1 MESMESDPID
11 PDDEENT
18 MNDLTWIGPALVFG
32 FIAARLGLPPM
43 VGYLIGGFI
52 LNVYDFGDSETLA
65 KMGELGVTLL
75 LFTIGLKLDVRSLL
89 KPYVWAGAS
98 LHMLIVVVIF
108 GIILFWISLT
118 GLELFAKVDFTVAL
132 LIAFALSF
140 SSTVFAVKILEEK
153 GEMHSRHGEIAIGI
167 LIMQDIA
174 AVVFL
179 ALSTGKIP
187 SLWAFALF
195 GLIPLRR
202 PLMYFMT
209 RAGHGELL
217 ILYGLALPLGVWSL
231 FELVGMKGDLGALVI
246 GALLAAHPSAAEAS
260 KKLMSIKDL
269 LLVGFFLSIGMTG
282 EITLPVLFIALL
294 LAVAVLVKVA
304 LYFLILSHFRLRA
317 RTSFLASLSL
327 ANYSEFG
334 LIVAA
339 VAYKNSWLSA
349 DWLVIIALA
358 LTITFIVASPLNAH
372 SRGLLAA
379 VKKFVC
385 RFEKPEPLP
394 EDVPIDPGEARI
406 AIIGMERLGTGAYE
420 TLKQKYGDV
429 LFGTSADPAV
439 VERHRAAGRNVI
451 LADVT
456 DDDFWARTTANNLK
470 VRLLAMPH
478 YEENLCV
485 VRQIQQLDR
494 DSGYLFA
501 VADYPEQ
508 AEAFKALGVNAS
520 WNMDTEAGIGFAKE
534 VIRHLGDDL

>member
-1 MESMESDPID
+1 
-11 PDDEENT
+11 
-18 MNDLTWIGPALVFG
+18 MNDLTWIGPALIFG

-52 LNVYDFGDSETLA
+52 MNVFNFGDPQALA
-65 KMGELGVTLL
+65 EMGELGVTLL

-98 LHMLIVVVIF
+98 LHMLTIVVVF
-108 GIILFWISLT
+108 GVILFWVSLT
-118 GLELFAKVDFTVAL
+118 GLELFAGVDFTVAL

-167 LIMQDIA
+167 LIMQDII

-179 ALSTGKIP
+179 VLSTGKIP

-202 PLMYFMT
+202 LLMYLMT

-217 ILYGLALPLGVWSL
+217 ILYGLALPLGVWAL
-231 FELVGMKGDLGALVI
+231 FELVGMKGDMGALVI
-246 GALLAAHPSAAEAS
+246 GALLAAHPSAAEVS
-260 KKLMSIKDL
+260 NRLMGIKDL
-269 LLVGFFLSIGMTG
+269 LLVGFFLSIGMIG

-294 LAVAVLVKVA
+294 LALAVIFKVA
-304 LYFLILSHFRLRA
+304 LYFLILAQFRLRA
-317 RTSFLASLSL
+317 RTSFLTSLSL

-334 LIVAA
+334 LIVGY
-339 VAYKNSWLSA
+339 VAYANGWLSG

-358 LTITFIVASPLNAH
+358 LTMTFIVASPLNVH
-372 SRGLLAA
+372 SRVMLAA
-379 VKKFVC
+379 AQGFIG
-385 RFEKPEPLP
+385 RFEKPVPLP
-394 EDVPIDPGEARI
+394 EDNPIDPGAARI
-406 AIIGMERLGTGAYE
+406 AIIGMDRLGTGAYE

-429 LFGTSADPAV
+429 LIGTSADPAV

-470 VRLLAMPH
+470 VRLLAMSQ

-485 VRQIQQLDR
+485 ARRIQQHQGE
-494 DSGYLFA
+494 SAHLFA

-508 AEAFKALGVNAS
+508 VEAFKAVGVDAS
-520 WNMDTEAGIGFAKE
+520 WNMDTEAGIGFAEE
-534 VIRHLGDDL
+534 VIRQLGDDW